1 MDVSYKKLFKLLIDR
16 EIRKTDFAK
25 MAGISANTLAKLS
38 KDENVS
44 LEVIARICRA
54 LECTVDDIL
63 DVLPV
68 SERGAE

>member
-16 EIRKTDFAK
+16 KIRKTEFAK

-44 LEVIARICRA
+44 LEIIARICRA
-54 LECTVDDIL
+54 LNCKVDDIL
-63 DVLPV
+63 DVLP
-68 SERGAE
+68 ERIEE

>member
-44 LEVIARICRA
+44 LEIVARICRA
-54 LECTVDDIL
+54 LNCTVDEIL
-63 DVLPV
+63 DVLP
-68 SERGAE
+68 ERIEE

>member
-25 MAGISANTLAKLS
+25 LAGISANTLAKLS

-44 LEVIARICRA
+44 LEIVARICRA
-54 LECTVDDIL
+54 LNCTVDEIL
-63 DVLPV
+63 DVLP
-68 SERGAE
+68 ERIEE